1 MAYHELLLSDF
12 REISFL
18 GFFLEREII
27 ANALVYK
34 MLITLLYNKSLFWF
48 ITHKISGKGSKNSEY
63 IGRFVLPLRAAAA
76 DAQFPFPEEGV
87 ARGPGGVSA
96 MAVRPLREPE
106 TACVS
111 QGIMMSILLPRPS
124 GTTSE
129 TEGEFARAGTMV
141 LWREIKC

>member
-76 DAQFPFPEEGV
+76 DAQFPFPEEGWPE
-87 ARGPGGVSA
+87 ARVGYL
-96 MAVRPLREPE
+96 RWPLGR
-106 TACVS
+106 CVNPK
-111 QGIMMSILLPRPS
+111 LRVFHKEL
-124 GTTSE
+124 
-129 TEGEFARAGTMV
+129 
-141 LWREIKC
+141 